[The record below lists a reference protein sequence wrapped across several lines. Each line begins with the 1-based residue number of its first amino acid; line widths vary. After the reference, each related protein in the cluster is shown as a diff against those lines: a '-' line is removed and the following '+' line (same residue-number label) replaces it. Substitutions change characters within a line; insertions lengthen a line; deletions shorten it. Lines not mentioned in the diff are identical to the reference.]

1 MWGCRRIRMYSTS
14 FRTRDF
20 AFPFW
25 IFPFGR
31 HFIAT
36 LVPVTVC
43 IASGTCHQLVVSWV
57 SWVPATVTTDNAPLT
72 IPKVP
77 SAMSATI
84 LYSPNFRHGS
94 SCDGGVGFGGS
105 LAIGSDQEGP
115 WLCYHLL
122 PPTHPQDVRG
132 LLITE
137 SATTLSNQRGSEV
150 SRAVAHMVPPINA
163 KAGGPLDRGNYCDFN
178 RPEPIPLAPN
188 STLHRWYVSP

>member
-25 IFPFGR
+25 ILPFGR

-43 IASGTCHQLVVSWV
+43 IASETCHQLVVSWV
-57 SWVPATVTTDNAPLT
+57 SWVAPTVTTDNAPLT

-105 LAIGSDQEGP
+105 LAIGSDQGG
-115 WLCYHLL
+115 
-122 PPTHPQDVRG
+122 RG
-132 LLITE
+132 FVTTCHHRYILRTWVLTTE
-137 SATTLSNQRGSEV
+137 RATTLSNQGGSDV
-150 SRAVAHMVPPINA
+150 SQVAPHIAPPINA
-163 KAGGPLDRGNYCDFN
+163 
-178 RPEPIPLAPN
+178 
-188 STLHRWYVSP
+188 